1 MSHSNDDKRS
11 AAPAAAGKPT
21 LEALLRLK
29 RSERPDE
36 TFWEEFER
44 GLHRKQLAAIVEPKP
59 WWLGLAIWGR
69 RLAPVGL
76 PVSAAAAAL
85 FAVMVVR
92 TQSPFSSTP
101 PVLNDRSDRSGSEIA
116 RSDKAPANLASPPTA
131 VLVARAAS
139 GLTEPR
145 TSGAEAIAIPAEVS
159 DTPPESVSTLIE
171 ASDSVVSAPVV
182 VPAASES
189 VAIPLVD
196 SLLELGGAST
206 PPTPSESTIA
216 ENLAAV
222 RTENPEMIL
231 AAAASSGGGEA
242 VADNLAIEPALKMEV
257 RNPRHA
263 RVLLAMAD
271 NPSVETPGGLTSLRD
286 RAARGLDH
294 EDSLSGSASRLG
306 VGGDRFSVSF

>member
-21 LEALLRLK
+21 LEALLRVK
-29 RSERPDE
+29 RAERPDQA
-36 TFWEEFER
+36 FWEEFER
-44 GLHRKQLAAIVEPKP
+44 GLHRKQLASIVEPKP

-76 PVSAAAAAL
+76 PASAAAAAL
-85 FAVMVVR
+85 LAVMVVR

-101 PVLNDRSDRSGSEIA
+101 PVQNDHSSSEIA
-116 RSDKAPANLASPPTA
+116 RLDKSPATLAALAS
-131 VLVARAAS
+131 S
-139 GLTEPR
+139 GLIAGTAPGLAEPHTSAAVALVSPTEAADA
-145 TSGAEAIAIPAEVS
+145 SPAS
-159 DTPPESVSTLIE
+159 SSTLIE
-171 ASDSVVSAPVV
+171 AADSVAS
-182 VPAASES
+182 VPAAPAASGP

-196 SLLELGGAST
+196 SLLELGAAS
-206 PPTPSESTIA
+206 PAPTPSESTIA

-222 RTENPEMIL
+222 RTENPDMIL
-231 AAAASSGGGEA
+231 AAAPVSNGDGEA
-242 VADNLAIEPALKMEV
+242 LVDDLAIEPALKMEV

>member
-36 TFWEEFER
+36 AFWEEFER

-101 PVLNDRSDRSGSEIA
+101 PVLNDRSGSEIA
-116 RSDKAPANLASPPTA
+116 RSDKAPANLAPPPAA

-139 GLTEPR
+139 GLAEAR
-145 TSGAEAIAIPAEVS
+145 TPGAEAIAIPAEVS

-231 AAAASSGGGEA
+231 AAAPASGGESEA
-242 VADNLAIEPALKMEV
+242 VADNLVIEPALKMEV